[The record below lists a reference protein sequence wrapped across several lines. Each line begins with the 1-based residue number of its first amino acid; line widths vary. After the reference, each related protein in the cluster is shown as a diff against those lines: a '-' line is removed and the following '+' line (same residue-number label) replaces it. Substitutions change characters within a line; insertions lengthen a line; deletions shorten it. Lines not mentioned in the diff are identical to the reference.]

1 MNKTTSL
8 LTLLTV
14 LIFYSCSSTGGMN
27 TTSSSTNQIF
37 PSWYST
43 IGFQADSS
51 SFYGFGLSIASDSAL
66 AIERATNDAYKN
78 LDLAIG
84 DLIEK
89 IRTQQFKDGRSIT
102 GETNFILTLR
112 NSNSQAI
119 KNANY
124 THSSVI
130 NKEGTFRAFVKI
142 GIPKSD
148 FVKHLEDGFM
158 GNAAYWKAFSD
169 NLPFSSTFE

>member
-14 LIFYSCSSTGGMN
+14 LIFYSCSSTGGIN
-27 TTSSSTNQIF
+27 TTSRSTNQIF

-43 IGFQADSS
+43 TGFQADSS

-112 NSNSQAI
+112 NSNSQAT
-119 KNANY
+119 KHANY
-124 THSSVI
+124 THSRVI

-142 GIPKSD
+142 SIPKSD
-148 FVKHLEDGFM
+148 FVKHLEDGFT
-158 GNAAYWKAFSD
+158 GNVTYWKAFSD

>member
-1 MNKTTSL
+1 MNIITSL

-14 LIFYSCSSTGGMN
+14 LFFYSCSSTGGIN
-27 TTSSSTNQIF
+27 TTSDSPNQII

-43 IGFQADSS
+43 TGFQADSS
-51 SFYGFGLSIASDSAL
+51 NFYGFGLSIASDSAL
-66 AIERATNDAYKN
+66 AIERATGDAYKN

-84 DLIEK
+84 DLIENM
-89 IRTQQFKDGRSIT
+89 RTQQFKDGSSIT

-119 KNANY
+119 KHAKY
-124 THSSVI
+124 MDSKVT

-142 GIPKSD
+142 SIPKSD
-148 FVKHLEDGFM
+148 FIKHLEDGFT
-158 GNAAYWKAFSD
+158 GNATYWKAFSD
-169 NLPFSSTFE
+169 NLLFSSTFE

>member
-8 LTLLTV
+8 LTLITV
-14 LIFYSCSSTGGMN
+14 LFFYSCSSTGGIN
-27 TTSSSTNQIF
+27 TTSDSTNQIF

-43 IGFQADSS
+43 TGFQADSS
-51 SFYGFGLSIASDSAL
+51 NFYGFGLSIASDSAL
-66 AIERATNDAYKN
+66 AKERATSDAYKN

-84 DLIEK
+84 DLIEN
-89 IRTQQFKDGRSIT
+89 IRTQQFKDGSPIT

-119 KNANY
+119 KNAKY
-124 THSSVI
+124 TDSRVI
-130 NKEGTFRAFVKI
+130 HIEGIFRAFVKI

-148 FVKHLEDGFM
+148 FVKHLEDGFT
-158 GNAAYWKAFSD
+158 GNATYWKAFSD